1 MSIISKEASGQP
13 VHMPADAVTTEH
25 PEGDWHALPID
36 EVIQKLDTETSGL
49 TNDEVVRRREK
60 YGRNKLD
67 EKPPVPKW
75 IRFLEQFNDPMVY
88 LLITAAIIA
97 FLFEREDIGTPIFI
111 CIALTLKLGNYC
123 LNFNC

>member
-1 MSIISKEASGQP
+1 MVPSGTNNMSIISKDGSGQP

-36 EVIQKLDTETSGL
+36 EVLDKLNSESTGL
-49 TNDEVVRRREK
+49 TNDEVVRRREL

-97 FLFEREDIGTPIFI
+97 FLFEREDIGTVSYTH
-111 CIALTLKLGNYC
+111 LTLPTKA
-123 LNFNC
+123 

>member
-1 MSIISKEASGQP
+1 MSIISKDGSGQP
-13 VHMPADAVTTEH
+13 VHMPADAVPTEH

-36 EVIQKLDTETSGL
+36 EVFEKLNSESSGL
-49 TNDEVVRRREK
+49 TNDEVVRRRGI

-67 EKPPVPKW
+67 EKPPVPIW

-97 FLFEREDIGTPIFI
+97 RSLISFNFSFITERD
-111 CIALTLKLGNYC
+111 AS
-123 LNFNC
+123 